1 MTSTYTKVR
10 GSLVAIVTPM
20 HADGSLDFDSY
31 RSLIDWHIESGTAA
45 IVAVGTTGESPTVD
59 FDEHIELIKVAVEQA
74 RGRVPVIA
82 GTGANSTRE
91 AIALTRAAAN
101 VGADATLQV
110 APYYNRP
117 TQEGLYQHFKAIAE
131 QGGLPVIVYNVPGR
145 TVVDIH
151 NQTVLRLAKVPG
163 IIGIKDATGDIP
175 RGTDLLACLAKEHP
189 DFAVYSGNDDS
200 ALALVAMGSD
210 GVISV
215 TANVAPK
222 ELAQMYSA
230 AFDGRWQDA
239 LVLNRRLMPLHLNLF
254 VEANPIPV
262 KYAMQKMKKI
272 GSGIRLPLTPLS
284 ASLFPVVD
292 TALREA
298 GIQS

>member
-59 FDEHIELIKVAVEQA
+59 FDEHIELIKVAAEQA